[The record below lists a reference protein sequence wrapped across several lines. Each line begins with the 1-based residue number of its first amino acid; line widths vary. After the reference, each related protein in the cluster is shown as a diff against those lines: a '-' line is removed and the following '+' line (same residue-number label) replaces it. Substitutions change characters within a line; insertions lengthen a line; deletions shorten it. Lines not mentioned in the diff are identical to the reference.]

1 MSTAI
6 DWQAVLPLVAVLLA
20 TGFVSGLLAGLF
32 GIGGGA
38 VVVIAL
44 YEAFTVAGV
53 DATVR
58 MHLATGTALG
68 ALAPTTLRSFAAHHG
83 RGAVDTDLLRRLAW
97 PVIAGAVIGVL
108 IASRVTGGFLK
119 WVWIVMGTFLA
130 TRMALGRDDW
140 RLGSEIPKSWL
151 VEAYTGLVGLIS
163 ALMSVGGG
171 AYMTMLMTL
180 YGRRLHQ
187 AVATSSG
194 FGPLITVPA
203 AIGFVW
209 AGWGQPN
216 LPPLSVGYISL
227 IGAGLLIPTGLIAA
241 PLGARIAHGLPKRKL
256 ELGFAAFMGIVVLRH
271 LSSFIV

>member
-1 MSTAI
+1 MSSAT
-6 DWQAVLPLVAVLLA
+6 DWQAVLPLAAVLLA
-20 TGFVSGLLAGLF
+20 TGFASGLLAGLF

-44 YEAFTVAGV
+44 YEAFAVAGV
-53 DATVR
+53 DPAVR
-58 MHLATGTALG
+58 MHLATGTALA
-68 ALAPTTLRSFAAHHG
+68 ALAPTTLRSFVAHRG
-83 RGAVDTDLLRRLAW
+83 RGAVDLDLLRRLAI
-97 PVIAGAVIGVL
+97 PVITGAIIGVL
-108 IASRVTGGFLK
+108 IASRVTGSVLK

-151 VEAYTGLVGLIS
+151 IETYSGFVGLIS
-163 ALMSVGGG
+163 ALMSIGGG

-180 YGRRLHQ
+180 YGRPLHQ

-194 FGPLITVPA
+194 FGPLIALPA

-209 AGWGQPN
+209 AGIGQPN
-216 LPPLSVGYISL
+216 LPPLSVGYVSL
-227 IGAGLLIPTGLIAA
+227 IGAGLLIPTGLVAA
-241 PLGARIAHGLPKRKL
+241 PLGAKIAHGLPKRKL
-256 ELGFAAFMGIVVLRH
+256 ELGFAAFMGAVVLRY